1 MCPIAHVETD
11 SVSGCVDTKM
21 DGQLANPVCY
31 TRIGKAEILGFSL
44 ERLARGGPLG
54 QEVVLH
60 VVHLMS
66 NNGQC
71 WIRQGDR

>member
-11 SVSGCVDTKM
+11 SASGCVDTKM

-44 ERLARGGPLG
+44 DGSR
-54 QEVVLH
+54 VV
-60 VVHLMS
+60 VPSAKKWFCM
-66 NNGQC
+66 
-71 WIRQGDR
+71 